1 MVLQPVVE
9 NAIWHG
15 IVHKEHESMGK
26 ISIDVSRQE
35 NELVCTI
42 EDNGVGRDRA
52 QQLRD
57 KSVIKSKSI
66 GLKITEER
74 LRLRN
79 RMRQCIQITDLKD
92 TLNQGVGTRVTIH
105 IPIEENCPEL
115 VIKDRHVATRY
126 GGFQPIREV
135 IATALFLFLSFIS
148 LYGLT
153 PTQGNKGERPYPV
166 SENTPM
172 QKELD
177 SLKAILKKTASD
189 AKKIEIYG
197 QLCTTYAGNLGEV
210 DAARLY
216 ADSIKLLADKLK
228 DELSVAISNYFYGV
242 VERYEGKNL
251 QALDHFQR
259 QIDYCNVSGD
269 SSRIARTLYQ
279 MAVVHLALGNYE
291 ESLSF
296 SYQAMN
302 LYEKAGSGFGMAST
316 YTHLGNLFTRLN
328 NVDKSIEMHNQVL
341 IIFDTIK
348 PVLKV
353 KMNKLRVLINLGGS
367 YMTLKQY
374 DKARGF
380 YNQSLDLGRLLGSKR
395 TTATSLSNIGILLNN
410 LGQYDSALVYHLE
423 ALAIRE
429 GASQKDKI
437 LNSLLN
443 VGETYLHLQNYSL
456 AKEFL
461 TRALSMSK
469 EFQSKPSIREAYQK
483 LSALDS
489 AQRNFQQAYE
499 YHQLYVAM
507 KDSVLNEEIS
517 QQLSHL
523 QTKYETGEK
532 DKQIMLLAKE
542 KEVQKKE
549 SERQATL
556 TKAFAA
562 GLVSIILLGALV
574 IYIFRQRLRLIA
586 KNNEAKEAEFNQKVS
601 ELETKAWRAQI
612 NPNFLFNCLNGIK
625 LMILNGQ
632 KENASRYLTKFSK
645 LVRLILENAKA
656 SAVTLESEMTLLES
670 YIELEG
676 LRLPGRIGYS
686 ISIDKSIGTQST
698 YLPSMLLQPV
708 VENAIWHGIAHRE
721 NESKGNISI
730 NVRQDEDQLLCT
742 IEDNG
747 VGRDRAQQLHDNS
760 VVNHRALG
768 MKITEER
775 LRLRNRKYRRQSIQ
789 ITDLKDNH
797 NHAVGTRVILRIP
810 IAEQND

>member
-1 MVLQPVVE
+1 
-9 NAIWHG
+9 
-15 IVHKEHESMGK
+15 MG
-26 ISIDVSRQE
+26 
-35 NELVCTI
+35 
-42 EDNGVGRDRA
+42 
-52 QQLRD
+52 
-57 KSVIKSKSI
+57 
-66 GLKITEER
+66 
-74 LRLRN
+74 
-79 RMRQCIQITDLKD
+79 
-92 TLNQGVGTRVTIH
+92 
-105 IPIEENCPEL
+105 NCA
-115 VIKDRHVATRY
+115 R
-126 GGFQPIREV
+126 
-135 IATALFLFLSFIS
+135 
-148 LYGLT
+148 
-153 PTQGNKGERPYPV
+153 
-166 SENTPM
+166 
-172 QKELD
+172 
-177 SLKAILKKTASD
+177 
-189 AKKIEIYG
+189 
-197 QLCTTYAGNLGEV
+197 TYAGNLGEV
-210 DAARLY
+210 EAARLY
-216 ADSIKLLADKLK
+216 ADSVKLLADKLK
-228 DELSVAISNYFYGV
+228 DELSFATSNYFYGV
-242 VERYEGKNL
+242 VERYEGKNS

-269 SSRIARTLYQ
+269 SSRIARTLFQ
-279 MAVVHLALGNYE
+279 MAVIHLALGNYE
-291 ESLSF
+291 ESLSI

-316 YTHLGNLFTRLN
+316 YMHLGNLFTRLN

-380 YNQSLDLGRLLGSKR
+380 YNQSLALGRLLGSKR

-443 VGETYLHLQNYSL
+443 VGGTYLHLQNYSL

-461 TRALSMSK
+461 MRALSMSK
-469 EFQSKPSIREAYQK
+469 EFQSKPSIREAYQQ

-489 AQRNFQQAYE
+489 AQGNFQQAYD

-532 DKQIMLLAKE
+532 DKRIMLLAKE
-542 KEVQKKE
+542 KEIQKKE

-574 IYIFRQRLRLIA
+574 IYIFRQRLHLIA
-586 KNNEAKEAEFNQKVS
+586 KNNEAKEADFNQKVS

-612 NPNFLFNCLNGIK
+612 NPNFLFNCLNAIN

-721 NESKGNISI
+721 NGSKGNISI
-730 NVRQDEDQLLCT
+730 DVRQDDDQLLCT

-760 VVNHRALG
+760 VINHRALG

-775 LRLRNRKYRRQSIQ
+775 LRLRKGKHGRQCIQ

-797 NHAVGTRVILRIP
+797 NHAVGTRVTLQIP
-810 IAEQND
+810 IAEQDD

>member
-1 MVLQPVVE
+1 MNYRLLLR
-9 NAIWHG
+9 I
-15 IVHKEHESMGK
+15 ISM
-26 ISIDVSRQE
+26 D
-35 NELVCTI
+35 
-42 EDNGVGRDRA
+42 
-52 QQLRD
+52 
-57 KSVIKSKSI
+57 
-66 GLKITEER
+66 
-74 LRLRN
+74 
-79 RMRQCIQITDLKD
+79 
-92 TLNQGVGTRVTIH
+92 
-105 IPIEENCPEL
+105 
-115 VIKDRHVATRY
+115 
-126 GGFQPIREV
+126 
-135 IATALFLFLSFIS
+135 
-148 LYGLT
+148 
-153 PTQGNKGERPYPV
+153 
-166 SENTPM
+166 
-172 QKELD
+172 
-177 SLKAILKKTASD
+177 
-189 AKKIEIYG
+189 
-197 QLCTTYAGNLGEV
+197 
-210 DAARLY
+210 
-216 ADSIKLLADKLK
+216 
-228 DELSVAISNYFYGV
+228 V
-242 VERYEGKNL
+242 VERYEGKNS

-489 AQRNFQQAYE
+489 AQGNFQQAYD

-586 KNNEAKEAEFNQKVS
+586 KNNEAKEADFNQKVS

-797 NHAVGTRVILRIP
+797 NHAVGTRVILHIP